1 MSSPTTSNPT
11 PKEVA
16 SGSPGEDHRCHET
29 HGPVALAWARLTIAA
44 AQVDGA
50 EDLRMATANRL
61 GALERNGAPDSELIL
76 LHEQL
81 DALLAVERMAVR
93 DLERTM
99 KAHPLGEW
107 VQSVK
112 GVGLKTAA
120 RLLGAIGDPAWNHA
134 EERPRR
140 GPAEL
145 WAYCGYDVR
154 DGQAPRRRKGA
165 KSNWNAEARKR
176 TWLIANCAIKHRDSP
191 YREAYDKAR
200 ESWEDRDTSD
210 GHKHNHALRMV
221 AKAFLKDLFLQAKE
235 ETCSD

>member
-1 MSSPTTSNPT
+1 MPSPTAIDANPN
-11 PKEVA
+11 VRS
-16 SGSPGEDHRCHET
+16 SGSPSDQVAHET
-29 HGPVALAWARLTIAA
+29 HSQHVAWARLTIAA

-50 EDLRMATANRL
+50 EDLRIASANRL
-61 GALERNGAPDSELIL
+61 AALERNGAPDSELML
-76 LHEQL
+76 LREQV

-99 KAHPLGEW
+99 KSHPLGEW

-120 RLLGAIGDPAWNHA
+120 RLLGAIGDPAYNYA
-134 EERPRR
+134 DERLRR

-154 DGQAPRRRKGA
+154 DGQAPRRKKGT

-176 TWLIANCAIKHRDSP
+176 TWLIANCAIKHRESP
-191 YREAYDKAR
+191 YRADYDRAR
-200 ESWEDRDTSD
+200 EAWADRDTSD
-210 GHKHNHALRMV
+210 GHKHNHALRIV
-221 AKAFLKDLFLQAKE
+221 SKAFLRDLFVEAKRIHE
-235 ETCSD
+235 EEK